1 MAGQLRADG
10 ASLAY
15 ERYDLLPK
23 VDTGAIVENKRLS
36 HALQTALVIQ
46 AQRDDRHASN
56 TPSRTNSGQPPYAKK
71 LCLAANALVSS
82 RLLILSLRSA

>member
-46 AQRDDRHASN
+46 VHPNLDDLASGDVEIVLQDVG
-56 TPSRTNSGQPPYAKK
+56 PSKPSG
-71 LCLAANALVSS
+71 
-82 RLLILSLRSA
+82 LR